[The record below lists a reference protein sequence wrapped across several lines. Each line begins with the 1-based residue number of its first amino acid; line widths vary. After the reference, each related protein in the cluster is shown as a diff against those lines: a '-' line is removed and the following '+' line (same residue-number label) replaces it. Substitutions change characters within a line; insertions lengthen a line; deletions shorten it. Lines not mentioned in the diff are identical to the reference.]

1 MSGEKTPAGG
11 LLRVAVE
18 RPVTVV
24 VTAVLVVLFG
34 ALSVLGLPIQLTPDI
49 AVPQLTVR
57 TDWPGASPTEVES
70 EILEPQEDVL
80 ESVPGLVR
88 MEGQARPDQAT
99 LTLEFAV
106 GTDIEEALVRVTNRL
121 TQVGD
126 YPDAA
131 QEPEVDT
138 ADGAGPPLAVIA
150 IRSPTGEPVAAYRT
164 WVDQNVLPEL
174 QRVPGIGEIRHIGG
188 RDTVFLVEFD
198 PRELAARGIAVPALA
213 ARLRTELAD
222 VSAGDVTLGRRRL
235 LVRTMAVDPE
245 PARLEDVVLRSGPD
259 GTPVR
264 LGDVARVSLGLRDA
278 TGVAMSDDRPSMVLL
293 LDREAGTNVL
303 EVTERI
309 RERVAELD
317 RERFQ
322 PEGLRIE
329 VLSDQV
335 DYIQGALDLVQQNL
349 LIGAGLAVIVLF
361 LFLRSFGASAIV
373 SLAIPI
379 SVFGTALGMTLLGR
393 SVNVVSLAG
402 ITFAIGMV
410 LDNSIVSLESID
422 TWRRRVGDPK
432 EAAFRGIREVW
443 GALIAS
449 TATTAAV
456 FVPVITWEG
465 EVGQLLR
472 DVAVAISFAVLTSLV
487 VSVWVI
493 PGLAGLALKASP
505 TDAPSAP
512 SLARRATDAVG
523 RAVSWLIG
531 ARWRSALV
539 VVGAVSACVAFAWAM
554 LPPIEYLPKG
564 NRNLVFGILVP
575 PPGTSVEELERVG
588 ERVQTRVAAQTGDDV
603 EEGPAIRRSFFV
615 GGPERIFAGAVARD
629 PERVDEMLGWLRR
642 LQGEIPGYISFAT
655 QASLF
660 GRAGGGRSIEV
671 DLTGSD
677 LGTLTRV
684 GGAMF
689 GRLQEAIP
697 GAQIRPQ
704 PSLDPGA
711 PELRAYPR
719 RGEAA
724 PLGVTT
730 SDLGL
735 TVDALVDGAIIG
747 ELGPEGEPQ
756 LDVVVRAVR
765 EGGERLDDPEDL
777 RTAPVVTPGG
787 EVVPLTVLAELRE
800 ELGPTVIRRLERR
813 RALTL
818 AVAPPD
824 EIPLETALAR
834 IEDEVIAPMRADG
847 SLPGSVRVEYSGT
860 AGDLEIAQG
869 QFANVLLLALIISY
883 LLMSALFEDFL
894 APIVVLVTLPLAAA
908 GGVGALR
915 LVDATLAAQPL
926 DLMTALGF
934 LILIG
939 VVVNNAIL
947 VVDGALA
954 RLREGAALDDAV
966 QGAVEARVRPILMTT
981 LTSLAGLTPMVVLP
995 GSGSELYRGVGAV
1008 VLGGL
1013 LLSTALTLFVV
1024 PSFFSLVWRVRLRI
1038 REARA
1043 GEPAPSPAE

>member
-1 MSGEKTPAGG
+1 MSAKGGGG
-11 LLRVAVE
+11 LLRIAVE

-34 ALSVLGLPIQLTPDI
+34 ALSVLDLPIQLTPDI
-49 AVPQLTVR
+49 SVPTLTVR
-57 TDWPGASPTEVES
+57 TSWPGASPTEIES
-70 EILEPQEDVL
+70 EILEPQEDAL
-80 ESVPGLVR
+80 KDVPGLVR
-88 MEGQARPDQAT
+88 MTSEARPDQAT
-99 LTLEFAV
+99 LTLELSV
-106 GTDIEEALVRVTNRL
+106 GTDIDEALVRVTNRL

-126 YPDAA
+126 YPEAA
-131 QEPEVDT
+131 NEPSVET
-138 ADGAGPPLAVIA
+138 ADDTGPPLAVIA
-150 IRSPTGEPVAAYRT
+150 IRTPDGQPVAAYRT
-164 WVDQNVLPEL
+164 WVAETVLPEL
-174 QRVPGIGEIRHIGG
+174 QRVPGIGDIRHIGG
-188 RDTVFLVEFD
+188 RDTVFLIEAD
-198 PRELAARGIAVPALA
+198 PRELAGRGLSIPAIA
-213 ARLRTELAD
+213 ARVRTELRD

-235 LVRTMAVDPE
+235 LVRTMAVAPNPE
-245 PARLEDVVLRSGPD
+245 QLEKIVLASGDD
-259 GTPVR
+259 GTPIR

-293 LDREAGTNVL
+293 LSRESGSNVL
-303 EVTERI
+303 EVTRQI
-309 RERVAELD
+309 RERVDELD
-317 RERFQ
+317 QDLFR

-329 VLSDQV
+329 VISDQV

-349 LIGAGLAVIVLF
+349 IVGALLAILALF
-361 LFLRSFGASAIV
+361 LFLRSFGASGIV

-379 SVFGTALGMTLLGR
+379 CVFGTALGMTLLGR

-422 TWRRRVGDPK
+422 TWRRKVSDPK
-432 EAAFRGIREVW
+432 EAAYEGIREVS

-456 FVPVITWEG
+456 FIPVITWQG

-472 DVAVAISFAVLTSLV
+472 DIAVAISFAVVTSLI

-493 PGLAGLALKASP
+493 PGLAGRVLKTKQGAEEP
-505 TDAPSAP
+505 KI
-512 SLARRATDAVG
+512 ARQVTR
-523 RAVSWLIG
+523 R
-531 ARWRSALV
+531 
-539 VVGAVSACVAFAWAM
+539 VGAVVDWIARSPLRSGGVVFGAVGACVAIAIAL

-575 PPGTSVEELERVG
+575 PPGTSVAELERVG
-588 ERVQTRVAAQTGDDV
+588 ERVQGQVAAQTQATPDGA
-603 EEGPAIRRSFFV
+603 PAIARSFFV
-615 GGPERIFAGAVARD
+615 GSPERIFAGAVAQD
-629 PERVDEMLGWLRR
+629 PERVGDMLDWLRGV
-642 LQGEIPGYISFAT
+642 QGSIPGFIAFAT

-660 GRAGGGRSIEV
+660 GRSGGGRSIEIN
-671 DLTGSD
+671 LSGSD
-677 LGTLTRV
+677 LGTLSQV
-684 GGAMF
+684 GGQLF
-689 GRLQEAIP
+689 GAVREAVP
-697 GAQIRPQ
+697 GAQVRPV

-735 TVDALVDGAIIG
+735 TLDAFVDGAIVG

-756 LDVVVRAVR
+756 LDVMIRGVRQD
-765 EGGERLDDPEDL
+765 GGRIDDADGI
-777 RTAPVVTPGG
+777 RGAPVVTADGS
-787 EVVPLTVLAELRE
+787 VVPFSVLADLRE
-800 ELGPTVIRRLERR
+800 ELGPTVIRRIERR

-818 AVAPPD
+818 EVSPPD
-824 EIPLETALAR
+824 EVPLEEALAR
-834 IEDEVIAPMRADG
+834 IETLLSELRADG
-847 SLPGSVRVEYSGT
+847 SLPASVQTSFSGT

-894 APIVVLVTLPLAAA
+894 APVVVLVTLPLAAA
-908 GGVGALR
+908 GGVAGLR
-915 LVDATLAAQPL
+915 LVDAFLSPQPL

-954 RLREGAALDDAV
+954 RLKEGETLDDAV
-966 QGAVEARVRPILMTT
+966 RGAVESRVRPILMTT
-981 LTSLAGLTPMVVLP
+981 LTSLAGLMPMVLFP

-1013 LLSTALTLFVV
+1013 TLSTFLTLFVV
-1024 PSFFSLVWRVRLRI
+1024 PSFFSLVWRVRLKLS
-1038 REARA
+1038 
-1043 GEPAPSPAE
+1043 GTSTPATTPAE